1 METRFSWCC
10 CPECFSNTNQTCC
23 WSSPRATCVWPTGYD
38 AMCGQRFVTMANAV
52 SKYHAFKEKIH
63 VLTVSSITFFVFI
76 VPKPRTPQYYGY
88 QWHPFT
94 ARASLWRCV
103 TTLFITARKRRCGK
117 VMFLHLSVCSKGRGW
132 FSCMHH
138 RSHDQHPEGSASR
151 KGLHPGRSATMGDG
165 VGQTPPL
172 SQN

>member
-1 METRFSWCC
+1 MLLQHK
-10 CPECFSNTNQTCC
+10 PDMLLI
-23 WSSPRATCVWPTGYD
+23 VPTSYVCLANWHD

-63 VLTVSSITFFVFI
+63 VLTVSITFFVFI

-88 QWHPFT
+88 QWHHFT
-94 ARASLWRCV
+94 ALASLWRSV

-138 RSHDQHPEGSASR
+138 RSHDQHPEGSASGR
-151 KGLHPGRSATMGDG
+151 GLHPGRSATMGDG
-165 VGQTPPL
+165 VGPL